1 MGVGSEDA
9 TGDLGRRLVIGRDR
23 ACGRV
28 DAFNGGVEH
37 RQKVWTD
44 PPRAIHQRDDLAAET
59 GSLRG

>member
-9 TGDLGRRLVIGRDR
+9 TRDLGRRLIVGRDR

-37 RQKVWTD
+37 RQTVRTL
-44 PPRAIHQRDDLAAET
+44 PAPAIHQRDDL
-59 GSLRG
+59 LRGTT